1 LNKERFFEVIIIAV
15 TSILFY
21 FSIKWGL
28 DFAGGDSMA
37 YYEMAISAQNG
48 EGFFIKTTST
58 ALQSPTHWSPGT
70 SFLAALISKIFNTNI
85 LSTFTFLNYILLV
98 FNILLFKKI
107 ANVFLKKEN
116 YVFFIT
122 FLFLFS
128 YSTLVCHL
136 ELSSEPLFMFF
147 SFLGFIFWK
156 KYDYQATTKNLV
168 FAAFFFGLAAITRY
182 LGIVFF
188 ISVAFLLLF
197 ENISRTLEYK
207 KLLIFC
213 GVFMFFPSLIFLRNH
228 LLFSEVTDRIMI
240 FHTLPFRKILQM
252 GQTIL
257 GWFSPLVYDKKFKN
271 IGIIFAGLN
280 IFVFLKMLYF
290 YVKTNKISNFY
301 TFQSIFILSYFAFLV
316 FSISF
321 FDVFTNLDYRIL
333 YPIFP
338 IFLIGFGMVLQAE
351 RDNFYKK
358 TITFSLIFSYLSAA
372 YLTTV
377 HNFTQG
383 NDGSTSPKY
392 QQDKGILFLK
402 GKYPTTKIYSNIADI
417 LKMNGLYNVA
427 YTPFLYDPSSLLEN
441 KNFNTEIEKQLNDF
455 RNEKAVFIFANE
467 KKRDFFASEKQI
479 MEILQQ
485 NPDTLSE
492 NILIFK

>member
-1 LNKERFFEVIIIAV
+1 
-15 TSILFY
+15 
-21 FSIKWGL
+21 
-28 DFAGGDSMA
+28 
-37 YYEMAISAQNG
+37 
-48 EGFFIKTTST
+48 
-58 ALQSPTHWSPGT
+58 
-70 SFLAALISKIFNTNI
+70 
-85 LSTFTFLNYILLV
+85 
-98 FNILLFKKI
+98 
-107 ANVFLKKEN
+107 
-116 YVFFIT
+116 
-122 FLFLFS
+122 
-128 YSTLVCHL
+128 
-136 ELSSEPLFMFF
+136 
-147 SFLGFIFWK
+147 
-156 KYDYQATTKNLV
+156 
-168 FAAFFFGLAAITRY
+168 
-182 LGIVFF
+182 
-188 ISVAFLLLF
+188 
-197 ENISRTLEYK
+197 
-207 KLLIFC
+207 
-213 GVFMFFPSLIFLRNH
+213 
-228 LLFSEVTDRIMI
+228 
-240 FHTLPFRKILQM
+240 
-252 GQTIL
+252 
-257 GWFSPLVYDKKFKN
+257 
-271 IGIIFAGLN
+271 
-280 IFVFLKMLYF
+280 MLYF

-402 GKYPTTKIYSNIADI
+402 EKYPTTKIYSNIADI